1 MLQKKGI
8 CNTTVQE
15 LKEKIN
21 NQEERITNL
30 EATKFLLQRENK
42 ELIDKINKV
51 ESDCRDKTLKLEQ
64 DQFELR

>member
-15 LKEKIN
+15 LKEIIN

>member
-15 LKEKIN
+15 LKEIIN

-51 ESDCRDKTLKLEQ
+51 ESDCKDKILKLEQ

>member
-1 MLQKKGI
+1 MMQKKGL

-15 LKEKIN
+15 LKEKIS